1 MTDTLTR
8 MFQESVAKFPEVPA
22 LMAKTGGAYTSITY
36 RGMAQNIEGL
46 GRGLIALG
54 IQKKDHVGLLSE
66 SRPEWAIS
74 DMALIHIGAVNIALF
89 PNIPASQVEYIL
101 ADSESRTLIVSDRA
115 QLKKAIEIRE
125 RLNHLRII
133 AMEPPPDGTVD
144 VLTFDEVIKLGEVS
158 PATDTEFEKRWKAAK
173 PEDWASIIY
182 TSGTTGDP
190 KGVILSHANFIFNV
204 QTGKQILSFHPGD
217 ILLSFVPLNH
227 VMGRLVDHYL
237 PLSSGSTVAY
247 VESLLRLRQNLQEI
261 RPHYMLLVPRVLEM
275 FHEGLVANIAKES
288 PRTQGVFR
296 WALSVGLECC
306 RLIENS
312 RPIPLFKSFQW
323 FLADRIVFRKIRNRL
338 GLERLKFFFSG
349 GAPLPRATAEFFGA
363 LKLRIMEGYGLT
375 ETAPLVTVNPS
386 NLLKFGTVGLP
397 VNGTEVKIAGDG
409 EILVRGPNV
418 MQGYYKRPNDTAE
431 SIDSQGWLHTGD
443 IGEFDREG
451 YLRITD
457 RKKNLIVLSNGKK
470 VAPQPLEIRLT
481 ESPLIAHV
489 TIIGDQR
496 STITALLFPS
506 FKHLRDLAKEK
517 KLDVDLNSIEALVAH
532 PDIEHSIKQEIDR
545 LLPDH
550 ADLAD
555 FEKIRR
561 FSIIG
566 EELSVEN
573 GTLTPTLKVRRRAV
587 LERYKDVV
595 EAMYR

>member
-1 MTDTLTR
+1 
-8 MFQESVAKFPEVPA
+8 MFQESAAKFPEMPA

-36 RGMAQNIEGL
+36 RGMAQKVEGL

-74 DMALIHIGAVNIALF
+74 DMALIHIGAVNVALF
-89 PNIPASQVEYIL
+89 PNIPASQVEYVL
-101 ADSESRTLIVSDRA
+101 ADSESRTLIVSDRT
-115 QLKKAIEIRE
+115 QLKKAIGIRD

-144 VLTFDEVIKLGEVS
+144 VLTMEEVIKLGEAS
-158 PATDTEFEKRWKAAK
+158 PGTDTEFEKRWKDAK

-190 KGVILSHANFIFNV
+190 KGVILSHSNFIFNV
-204 QTGKQILSFHPGD
+204 ETGKQILSFHPGEV
-217 ILLSFVPLNH
+217 LLSFVPLNH

-247 VESLLRLRQNLQEI
+247 VESLLRLRQNLHEI
-261 RPHYMLLVPRVLEM
+261 QPHYMLLVPRVLEM
-275 FHEGLVANIAKES
+275 FHEGLMTTMTQES
-288 PRTQGVFR
+288 SRTRAIFL

-312 RPIPLFKSFQW
+312 QSMPLFKSFQW
-323 FLADRIVFRKIRNRL
+323 FLADRIVFKKIRNRL
-338 GLERLKFFFSG
+338 GLKRLKFFFSG

-386 NLLKFGTVGLP
+386 NVLKFGTVGLP
-397 VNGTEVKIAGDG
+397 VNGIKVKIADDG
-409 EILVRGPNV
+409 EILVHGPNV
-418 MQGYYKRPNDTAE
+418 MQGYYKRPNDTAK
-431 SIDSQGWLHTGD
+431 SINSQGWLHTGD

-481 ESPLIAHV
+481 ESPLIEHV

-496 STITALLFPS
+496 STIAALLFPS

-545 LLPDH
+545 LLPD
-550 ADLAD
+550 LAD

-561 FSIIG
+561 FSIVG
-566 EELSVEN
+566 DELSVEN